1 MCTIIIADDMKPIC
15 DGIEMF
21 VRECFPNLEIIGS
34 YYDGNDCLQA
44 VKKQVPDI
52 IITDICMPGADGIEI
67 CKELRKLSEKT
78 QIIIISAFENFEYA
92 KSAIN
97 YGVMKY
103 LTKPYSIEDL
113 SESLNEAID
122 KVETQKAATVNF
134 ERMSFIKYQYFIK
147 TLHRII
153 NGNSV
158 PEEFESFLLLND
170 TVSAGQCYVAE
181 IYKKPPYKSE
191 NSFNEDFD
199 NNKITVFSA
208 EKNITVAFFK
218 DKEVFSDYA
227 EKELAADNS
236 VSKIFTFTQWS
247 RFCYLRNVAKHFA
260 EHINECKVEL
270 FFNSYNCNIGLN
282 ELPLLF
288 SLINENLANG
298 ETVNSKVSKNLT
310 VEQNLKLFA
319 EQYFACQEKSVSEK
333 IKSYILQNFADFNL
347 SIASVA
353 DYFEVSQSY
362 VCDVFKH
369 DFGFTVNEYIRD
381 IRIQKA
387 KQLLAESP
395 NITIEDI
402 CFTVGYGSRSYFQ
415 HLFKK
420 ITQLTPSQYRKK
432 ARTK

>member
-21 VRECFPNLEIIGS
+21 VKECFPNLEIIGS

-44 VKKQVPDI
+44 VRENIPDI
-52 IITDICMPGADGIEI
+52 IITDICMPGADGIQI
-67 CKELRKLSEKT
+67 CKEIRKLSSKT

-103 LTKPYSIEDL
+103 LTKPYSIEEL
-113 SESLNEAID
+113 SESLTEAVN
-122 KVETQKAATVNF
+122 KVEAQKAATVNF

-181 IYKKPPYKSE
+181 VYKKPPYKSE

-199 NNKITVFSA
+199 NNKMTVFSA
-208 EKNITVAFFK
+208 EKNITVVFFK
-218 DKEVFSDYA
+218 DKEIFSDYA
-227 EKELAADNS
+227 AKELAKNNS
-236 VSKIFTFTQWS
+236 VSKIFTFSQWS

-260 EHINECKVEL
+260 EHIKECKVEL
-270 FFNSYNCNIGLN
+270 FFRSYNYNIGIN
-282 ELPLLF
+282 ELPSLF
-288 SLINENLANG
+288 SLINESLADNAA
-298 ETVNSKVSKNLT
+298 VSSAVSASLT

-319 EQYFACQEKSVSEK
+319 EQYFAGQEKSISEK
-333 IKSYILQNFADFNL
+333 IKSYISQNFADFNL
-347 SIASVA
+347 SIASIA
-353 DYFEVSQSY
+353 DHFEVSQSY
-362 VCDVFKH
+362 VCDSFKH
-369 DFGFTVNEYIRD
+369 DFGYTINEYIRD

-402 CFTVGYGSRSYFQ
+402 CFTVGYSSRSYFQ